1 MSAEAT
7 IEEYYDAL
15 RSDEPLVPYFA
26 EREGLVKVGIS
37 ERLVGPDAVAEG
49 LREQSE
55 TTSDWT
61 VESRDLRVTERE
73 SVAWFADE
81 VRMAWSTEDGD
92 EHDFEAR
99 WSGTLERE
107 DSGERGRTPRS
118 TSEDASD
125 GEWLFVGMH
134 VSVPQ
139 EL

>member
-26 EREGLVKVGIS
+26 EHEDLVKAGIS
-37 ERLVGPDAVAEG
+37 ERLVGPEEVAEG
-49 LREQSE
+49 LREQTE

-92 EHDFEAR
+92 HDFEAR

-107 DSGERGRTPRS
+107 E
-118 TSEDASD
+118 

-134 VSVPQ
+134 VSVPR
-139 EL
+139 EV